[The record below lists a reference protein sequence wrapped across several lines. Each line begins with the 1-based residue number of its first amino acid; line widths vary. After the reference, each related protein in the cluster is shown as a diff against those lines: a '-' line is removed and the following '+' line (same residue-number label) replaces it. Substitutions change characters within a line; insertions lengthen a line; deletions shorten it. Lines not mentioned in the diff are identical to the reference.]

1 MSSIDDS
8 MARIWNSLITQVAH
22 ANESLTDSNN
32 AAFGLKTFH
41 SGSLRNDADDLGAG
55 AADLGGSILL
65 NRD

>member
-1 MSSIDDS
+1 MSSIDDTR
-8 MARIWNSLITQVAH
+8 ARIWNSLITQVAH
-22 ANESLTDSNN
+22 ANESLTESNN

-65 NRD
+65 NRK